1 MSEFDAVRTLANQE
15 VDYAIKMI
23 PSFADLFRKQTVDF
37 ERVGVQRKADFY
49 LGAAWVTA
57 TNFFA
62 FDFTKN
68 FKRSPNMQENMII
81 MQAVYTKLPEL
92 RKAISDLGIE

>member
-23 PSFADLFRKQTVDF
+23 PSFADLFRNQTVDF

-49 LGAAWVTA
+49 LGAA
-57 TNFFA
+57 
-62 FDFTKN
+62 
-68 FKRSPNMQENMII
+68 
-81 MQAVYTKLPEL
+81 
-92 RKAISDLGIE
+92 